1 MLHKLVIIRCLVST
15 FYQTDAVFQAT
26 EPGGGKPSIIVS
38 QLMRH
43 LPDML
48 NMFVNNVAAVAY
60 WGMQVSGENNNR

>member
-1 MLHKLVIIRCLVST
+1 MSSEYFLSNWCGLSL
-15 FYQTDAVFQAT
+15 AT
-26 EPGGGKPSIIVS
+26 EPGGGGGQTSTIVS

-48 NMFVNNVAAVAY
+48 NMFVNNVATVAY